1 MFFHELS
8 DSCRTPSVFCEL
20 DLFAVSL
27 TTLTPV
33 RLVKETWSVNSQN
46 RATTRGRRPSPCEP
60 RVPRRTCFFC
70 ELESDVLPF
79 TFVSCLVSIVY
90 TYPARLPLTCG
101 SCEIQSGNS
110 QSAAPTREKH
120 DCKVK
125 QSRHPFTTTANVVF
139 IGVHTLSPSSLHSTP
154 QFISLSS
161 WEYSNRKS
169 PFDRWHHPP
178 SWPMLTSK

>member
-60 RVPRRTCFFC
+60 RVPRRTCFLCEFVRLYLC
-70 ELESDVLPF
+70 ELFATESI
-79 TFVSCLVSIVY
+79 S
-90 TYPARLPLTCG
+90 
-101 SCEIQSGNS
+101 
-110 QSAAPTREKH
+110 H
-120 DCKVK
+120 D
-125 QSRHPFTTTANVVF
+125 SH
-139 IGVHTLSPSSLHSTP
+139 
-154 QFISLSS
+154 
-161 WEYSNRKS
+161 
-169 PFDRWHHPP
+169 
-178 SWPMLTSK
+178 